1 MEDPRG
7 GVRYIIPGKGYYLMS
22 NKNFLDLPYS
32 QRQLIIVQPDEMVAA
47 AEKMKQGGGEIDWK
61 KLVSLIKPSP
71 FFPNYMGAIVELA
84 ISAYQAL
91 AKAQES
97 GLNVVPVGQTQAAKL
112 SFPPGHPREQ
122 TLYVA
127 HPALPNVYYTMAT
140 FHRMAFEHKFS
151 EAILLLMSLGASK
164 IRVEHVKGWSREFSA
179 KVAGAIPQADLKAN
193 IEKNTSNASALLFE
207 ATLKKAAQPAIPDSL
222 VWYPHEPTW
231 QTIARGRMEH
241 GLDQFSLTVNYE
253 DDFSINAGAK
263 LKVQKAGLELGGTF
277 EDHTA
282 TTWKISG
289 EFSPTHAKK

>member
-1 MEDPRG
+1 
-7 GVRYIIPGKGYYLMS
+7 MS
-22 NKNFLDLPYS
+22 DKNFLDLPYS
-32 QRQLIIVQPDEMVAA
+32 QRQLIIVQPDEIIAA
-47 AEKMKQGGGEIDWK
+47 TKKLKQGEGEIDWK
-61 KLVSLIKPSP
+61 KIAAIIVKSSP
-71 FFPNYMGAIVELA
+71 FFPSYMGALAELA
-84 ISAYQAL
+84 VAAYQAVV
-91 AKAQES
+91 KAQEN
-97 GLNVVPVGQTQAAKL
+97 GLNVRQVGQTQASSL

-151 EAILLLMSLGASK
+151 EAILLLMALGASK
-164 IRVEHVKGWSREFSA
+164 IKVEHVKGWSREFSA
-179 KVAGAIPQADLKAN
+179 KVAASMPQAELKAN
-193 IEKNTSNASALLFE
+193 AEKNTSNGSSLLFE
-207 ATLKKAAQPAIPDSL
+207 AKLKNTNQPTIPDGL

-289 EFSPTHAKK
+289 EFSSTHAKK